1 MIFVRS
7 TPVWNGNKTG
17 VTAVWI
23 RRKENLG
30 FDDYLRYYLAT
41 PQLNDCDAQEVP
53 FMKNYTSGSRLI
65 VLLFALT
72 NLVIGS
78 AIYAG
83 GSYDYSRS
91 ELMGNSGLTIF
102 RGADFGNELGL
113 SISIDGIPI
122 TTLSR
127 GEGYRAIVR
136 PGRHTL
142 TVTDTPSPYGKTKF
156 THRTINL
163 ISGQNY
169 SFTALW
175 EVETILLEDGG
186 YQYHGF
192 YR

>member
-1 MIFVRS
+1 
-7 TPVWNGNKTG
+7 
-17 VTAVWI
+17 
-23 RRKENLG
+23 
-30 FDDYLRYYLAT
+30 
-41 PQLNDCDAQEVP
+41 
-53 FMKNYTSGSRLI
+53 MKNYTSGSRLI
-65 VLLFALT
+65 VLLFAAI
-72 NLVIGS
+72 NLVVT
-78 AIYAG
+78 AILQAG
-83 GSYDYSRS
+83 GGYDYSRS

-102 RGADFGNELGL
+102 RGADFGNQIGL

-122 TTLSR
+122 TTLSW
-127 GEGYRAIVR
+127 GEGYRAIIR
-136 PGRHTL
+136 PGRHIL

-163 ISGQNY
+163 ASGQNY

>member
-1 MIFVRS
+1 
-7 TPVWNGNKTG
+7 
-17 VTAVWI
+17 
-23 RRKENLG
+23 
-30 FDDYLRYYLAT
+30 
-41 PQLNDCDAQEVP
+41 
-53 FMKNYTSGSRLI
+53 MKNYNANNKLI
-65 VLLFALT
+65 VLLFAAMS
-72 NLVIGS
+72 LVLSS

-83 GSYDYSRS
+83 AGYDYSRG

-136 PGRHTL
+136 PGRHIL

-175 EVETILLEDGG
+175 DVETILLEDGG

>member
-1 MIFVRS
+1 
-7 TPVWNGNKTG
+7 
-17 VTAVWI
+17 
-23 RRKENLG
+23 
-30 FDDYLRYYLAT
+30 
-41 PQLNDCDAQEVP
+41 
-53 FMKNYTSGSRLI
+53 MKNYTSSSKLI
-65 VLLFALT
+65 VLLFAAI
-72 NLVIGS
+72 NLVVI
-78 AIYAG
+78 AVLQAG
-83 GSYDYSRS
+83 GGYDYSRS

-102 RGADFGNELGL
+102 RGADFGNQIGL

-122 TTLSR
+122 TTLSW
-127 GEGYRAIVR
+127 GEGYRAIIR
-136 PGRHTL
+136 PGRHIL

-163 ISGQNY
+163 IPGQNY

>member
-1 MIFVRS
+1 
-7 TPVWNGNKTG
+7 
-17 VTAVWI
+17 
-23 RRKENLG
+23 
-30 FDDYLRYYLAT
+30 
-41 PQLNDCDAQEVP
+41 
-53 FMKNYTSGSRLI
+53 MKNYTSGSRLI
-65 VLLFALT
+65 VLLFAAIS
-72 NLVIGS
+72 LVVT
-78 AIYAG
+78 AVLQAG
-83 GSYDYSRS
+83 GGYDYSRS

-102 RGADFGNELGL
+102 RGADFGNQIGL

-122 TTLSR
+122 TTLSW
-127 GEGYRAIVR
+127 GEGYRAIIR
-136 PGRHTL
+136 PGRHIL

-163 ISGQNY
+163 ASGQNY